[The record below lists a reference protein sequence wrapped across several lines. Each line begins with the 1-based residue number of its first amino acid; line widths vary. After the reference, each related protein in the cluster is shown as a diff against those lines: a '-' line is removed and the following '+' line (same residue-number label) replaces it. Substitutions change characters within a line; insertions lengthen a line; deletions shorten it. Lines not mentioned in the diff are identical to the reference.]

1 MNLANDRVGKLVLRV
16 VLGVVIL
23 FHGVG
28 KLKGGV
34 GPIEGMLV
42 AQGLP
47 GVVAYGVYVGEVL
60 APILVILGLY
70 ARIGGL
76 LIAINML
83 FALWLAHSAEVFA
96 LNAQGNWAIEFQA
109 LLLAAGLAVMFLGPG
124 KPAFNDK

>member
-34 GPIEGMLV
+34 GPIEGMLA

-47 GVVAYGVYVGEVL
+47 GFIAYGAYVGEVV

-124 KPAFNDK
+124 KPAINDR